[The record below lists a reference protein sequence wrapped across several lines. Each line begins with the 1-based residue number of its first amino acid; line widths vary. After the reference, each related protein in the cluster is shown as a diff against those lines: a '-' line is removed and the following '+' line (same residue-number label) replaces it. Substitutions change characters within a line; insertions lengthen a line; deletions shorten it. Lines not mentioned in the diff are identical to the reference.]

1 MQSRITEAP
10 FMDWITSFNF
20 GCWGA
25 CFWWMHRISV
35 RQNAVLSELTTQ
47 ARRIEEIS
55 RQEHAL
61 LTEVHPNVEQIK
73 KGVDEVSE
81 KVAHA
86 TAENSSSRQQ
96 LG

>member
-1 MQSRITEAP
+1 
-10 FMDWITSFNF
+10 MDWITLLNF

-35 RQNAVLSELTTQ
+35 RQNAVLDELTTQ

-61 LTEVHPNVEQIK
+61 LTEVHPNVEEIK

-86 TAENSSSRQQ
+86 AGGAASHRRQRE
-96 LG
+96 GTSA